1 MFLFG
6 IGTIQKKNEKKRFYE
21 TNHMCEFVRMGT
33 FIGEYI
39 YGMADKTESL

>member
-21 TNHMCEFVRMGT
+21 TYHMYEFVRMGT
-33 FIGEYI
+33 LVGEYI